1 MDKQF
6 TNEDMYF
13 SIDELLKN
21 NINCTLMFI
30 VGYPTETHEDY
41 EENIKFLKYY
51 ADRNSS
57 VIDPDGPNG
66 SVADINLGQTLGI
79 LPDSPLHD
87 MPVHNKDMMFW
98 KSTVVE
104 DLTFDVRVKR
114 RKELSVIANDLGYN
128 VRWDEKQLH
137 FLEKKLESYYKDIA

>member
-1 MDKQF
+1 
-6 TNEDMYF
+6 MYF

-30 VGYPTETHEDY
+30 VGYPTETQEDY

-79 LPDSPLHD
+79 LPDSPMHD
-87 MPVHNKDMMFW
+87 MPVHDNDMMFW